1 MSQTLRPGLRIRLNA
16 GEKMIINGAVVE
28 NLGPRTQLRFHNHVS
43 VIRASEAI
51 VDPQSP
57 ATRICFALQNAYL
70 FPDDRDQYLADFR
83 KLLVVYVEAAPS
95 AEPLVMEILGWIRQ
109 GNLYKALTA
118 SWGLI
123 EHEKQLYQACAS
135 TADRAAASGI
145 RHDKDQGIGNDNPR

>member
-1 MSQTLRPGLRIRLNA
+1 MATTLRPGLRIKLNT

-28 NLGPRTQLRFHNHVS
+28 NLGSRTQLRFHNHVS

-70 FPDDRDQYLADFR
+70 FPDDRDLYLADFR
-83 KLLVVYVEAAPS
+83 KLLVAYVEAAPS
-95 AEPLVMEILGWIRQ
+95 AEPLVTEILDWIRE
-109 GNLYKALTA
+109 GNLYKALTS
-118 SWGLI
+118 SWSLI

-135 TADRAAASGI
+135 AADRAAAGGI
-145 RHDKDQGIGNDNPR
+145 RHDEDHRIGNDNPR